1 MVQWLRLCAS
11 TAGDKSSIPGWGT
24 KILHAATYG
33 QKTKTTYYHDI
44 RLHDIMDPGFLMHC
58 LPRVEALGPMVQDGE
73 ANPH

>member
-44 RLHDIMDPGFLMHC
+44 RLHDIMDHGNYHDCYIGFNFFSL
-58 LPRVEALGPMVQDGE
+58 
-73 ANPH
+73 